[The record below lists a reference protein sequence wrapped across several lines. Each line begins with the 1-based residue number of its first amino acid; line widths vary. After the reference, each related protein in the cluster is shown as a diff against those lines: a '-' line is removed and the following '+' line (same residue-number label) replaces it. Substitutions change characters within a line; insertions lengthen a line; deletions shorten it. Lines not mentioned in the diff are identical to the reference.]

1 MASAEAGFLTL
12 RDRAHALLVNRGAV
26 DEATLLAHVYGGPA
40 PAGLRAKLAAPLTGD
55 PRLHRGPDGT
65 WTLRGAAPT
74 AEGFTALALVVTG
87 PTPGRGRIVR
97 LSARR
102 MQHGATLGRFEVT
115 VNPGRRVPR
124 YVAARLGLEPAALDD
139 QPPFADVLDELVRFL
154 GERPIF
160 AQDAR
165 LTWAFVD
172 AEARRAGRVLAEP
185 ALVDANQVATRVL
198 DIETKPTLAL
208 VAAHLGIGS
217 LEIGRSGEE
226 ARVLGLV
233 GSHLLETAGVV
244 VAPAALSTAG
254 SATLRRGQTSR
265 ALPDEPGVYVM
276 RDEQHTPL
284 YVGKAR
290 RLRSRLADYV
300 HRPLGPT
307 RHLEGLVAAVD
318 AVDTTTCATDL
329 EALVLEDRQI
339 RRLLPRFNTVRRQ
352 RAPRLW
358 VRYPP
363 WPLSTG
369 RKRERAAPRLELS
382 AGPAAAEGAFVGPF
396 RNEAAAERARRLA
409 REVFDLD
416 RLRQTDRAA
425 YARRL
430 PLAWAFLNGD
440 SSGAEGAARGRSTR
454 LLRAVLSFDVRSQ
467 LLPADPRDA
476 RYAVVR
482 PGPNGIEGCVLDRG
496 VLCAWTVLD
505 DDDAARFAHQLLAGG
520 EPKTTPEDV
529 DVVVRWFG
537 AQRPPA
543 RLICLP
549 DEPQAAAEAIEE
561 AVSDVR
567 PTSRSSGQVAVGRT
581 SADGLA

>member
-1 MASAEAGFLTL
+1 MASAEAGFVAL
-12 RDRAHALLVNRGAV
+12 RDRAHALLLNRGVV

-40 PAGLRAKLAAPLTGD
+40 PAGLRAKLAVPLTDD
-55 PRLHRGPDGT
+55 PRLQRRPDGT
-65 WTLRGAAPT
+65 WTLRGSAPA

-102 MQHGATLGRFEVT
+102 MQDGATLERFEIT

-124 YVAARLGLEPAALDD
+124 YVAARLGLEPAALDA
-139 QPPFADVLDELVRFL
+139 QPPFADVLDELIRFL

-185 ALVDANQVATRVL
+185 ALVDANEVATRL
-198 DIETKPTLAL
+198 LAIETKPTLAL

-217 LEIGRSGEE
+217 LEIGRSDEE

-233 GSHLLETAGVV
+233 GSHLVERAGVR
-244 VAPAALSTAG
+244 VAPASLSTPG
-254 SATLRRGQTSR
+254 SAMLRRGQTSR

-307 RHLEGLVAAVD
+307 RRLEGLVAAVD
-318 AVDTTTCATDL
+318 AVDATTCMTDL

-339 RRLLPRFNTVRRQ
+339 RRLLPRFNTVRQQ

-358 VRYPP
+358 IRYPP
-363 WPLSTG
+363 WPPPTG
-369 RKRERAAPRLELS
+369 RKRERAAPRLQLS
-382 AGPAAAEGAFVGPF
+382 AGPAAADGAFVGPF
-396 RNEAAAERARRLA
+396 RNEAAAERARVLA

-416 RLRQTDRAA
+416 RLRRADRAA
-425 YARRL
+425 YARCL

-440 SSGAEGAARGRSTR
+440 SSGAEDAARGRSTR
-454 LLRAVLSFDVRSQ
+454 LLRAVLSFDVRAQ
-467 LLPADPRDA
+467 LLPADPREA
-476 RYAVVR
+476 RYAVLR
-482 PGPNGIEGCVLDRG
+482 PEPNGIQGFVVDRG
-496 VLCAWTVLD
+496 VLRAWAILD
-505 DDDAARFAHQLLAGG
+505 HDDAARFARQLLARG
-520 EPKTTPEDV
+520 EPKTATEDV
-529 DVVVRWFG
+529 DVVLRWFG

-549 DEPQAAAEAIEE
+549 DEPQAAADAIENAALELLAGE
-561 AVSDVR
+561 AR
-567 PTSRSSGQVAVGRT
+567 PA
-581 SADGLA
+581 GLKDPLDALVDP